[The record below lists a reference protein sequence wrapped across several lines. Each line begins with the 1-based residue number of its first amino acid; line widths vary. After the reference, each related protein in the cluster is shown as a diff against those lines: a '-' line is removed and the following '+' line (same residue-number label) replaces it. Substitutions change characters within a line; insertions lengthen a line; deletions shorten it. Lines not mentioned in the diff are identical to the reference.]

1 MRKAGLLLVLVVSA
15 VVRLIPCRAYVF
27 IDEGHILFN
36 VAHFVHHHTLLPST
50 FYYPTLYS
58 YLIAVPTGLTAL
70 LLLRLGVISTPADF
84 ITLFE
89 FDSILPLLGARLA
102 SVAFGLAT
110 IAVVFR
116 IGTRFFS
123 KGAGLLAAA
132 LLGLSQLHIGY
143 SALALPETATGF
155 FVAIC
160 LYCSLAALDRGGR
173 WFPLAGAAAG
183 LAATTK
189 YNAAMAGLA
198 IVAAYLLREAAKRP
212 ILSASLWFNRT
223 TALTAL
229 ALVGAF
235 VAGSPGWLMA
245 PRPYWDAL
253 MFDRTLM
260 AVGHLGSF
268 GPPYLRHAELLWTRE
283 GTTALLFGAG
293 VLYACLRP
301 TRARWVLAFTILLSF
316 LVIGA
321 WATKNVHYLL
331 FLFPALAVLGADAV
345 CDILR
350 RTAAGRWAVAATVM
364 AVLAWPAWSAGRT
377 AIDNLTDDNR
387 WTAARWIEASVPPS
401 ATVVVDWSYVP
412 RLIDVGERDRFLRVR
427 RGDLFGRRPPD
438 VPTYRLVPLVH
449 RLDWL
454 LSRGTGEYLVASD
467 YQRYVTGTP
476 PPEGNPLRAEY
487 LRRHDLYAALVR
499 NPERIGMR
507 RIMEFGDGLGPRVL
521 VFERVGAGRATSP

>member
-1 MRKAGLLLVLVVSA
+1 MRKAGILLVLVVGA
-15 VVRLIPCRAYVF
+15 VARLIECRVYAF

-36 VAHFVHHHTLLPST
+36 VAHFVHHHTLVPSS
-50 FYYPTLYS
+50 FYYPTLFS
-58 YLIAVPTGLTAL
+58 YLITVPTGLTAL

-89 FDSILPLLGARLA
+89 FDSIIPLLGARLT
-102 SVAFGLAT
+102 SVAFALAT

-116 IGTRFFS
+116 IGSAFFT
-123 KGAGLLAAA
+123 KGVGLLAAA
-132 LLGLSQLHIGY
+132 LLALSQLHIGY
-143 SALALPETATGF
+143 SGLALPETTTGF

-189 YNAAMAGLA
+189 YNAAMMGLS

-235 VAGSPGWLMA
+235 VAGSPGWLVA

-260 AVGHLGSF
+260 AVGHMGSF
-268 GPPYLRHAELLWTRE
+268 GPPYLKHAELLWTRE
-283 GTTALLFGAG
+283 GTTALVFAAG
-293 VLYACLRP
+293 MLYAFLRP
-301 TRARWVLAFTILLSF
+301 THARWVLASTILLSF

-321 WATKNVHYLL
+321 WATKNVHYLF

-350 RTAAGRWAVAATVM
+350 RTKAGRWAVAATVM
-364 AVLAWPAWSAGRT
+364 AVLAWPVWSVGRT
-377 AIDNLTDDNR
+377 AAMNMKDDNR
-387 WTAARWIEASVPPS
+387 WTATRWIEETLPS
-401 ATVVVDWSYVP
+401 GSTVIVDWAYVP
-412 RLIDVGERDRFLRVR
+412 RLIDVEERDRFLRVR
-427 RGDLFGRRPPD
+427 RGDLFAKRPRD
-438 VPTYRLVPLVH
+438 VRTYRLVPLEH

-454 LSRGTGEYLVASD
+454 ENRGAGDYLVTSD
-467 YQRYVTGTP
+467 YPRYLTGTP
-476 PPEGNPLRAEY
+476 PPEGNPLRAEF
-487 LRRHDLYAALVR
+487 LRRQALYDALVR
-499 NPERIGMR
+499 TPDRIGMWR
-507 RIMEFGDGLGPRVL
+507 VKEFGDGYGPRVL
-521 VFERVGAGRATSP
+521 LFERAVAGPAPSP